1 MYFKEYPYN
10 GKNDHL
16 LFKDINSGKKI
27 KSINNKDLND
37 LMNGLLTINVKDR
50 LSWEQYF
57 NHPFFKQNNNYPYFN
72 FQCQKHFKDVN
83 YYCKNCKLNICVN
96 CLDEHKNHQVVSFS
110 EIGLNNEEINIID
123 NLLNEIEKKLNIFN
137 QIKNDIELFLDEM
150 KLIKENI
157 KIYENDN
164 KNNFKKYYIDWLRYM
179 EKKQKQKI

>member
-1 MYFKEYPYN
+1 MYFKEYPYF
-10 GKNDHL
+10 GKNEHL
-16 LFKDINSGKKI
+16 LLNDINSKKKLKI
-27 KSINNKDLND
+27 INNEELND
-37 LMNGLLTINVKDR
+37 LLNRMLKIKVNERITWND
-50 LSWEQYF
+50 YF
-57 NHPFFKQNNNYPYFN
+57 NHSFFNENDNQNLSFFN
-72 FQCQKHFKDVN
+72 FKYNKHSKDVN

-179 EKKQKQKI
+179 EKK